1 MTPDQRAA
9 LEILLDAKNVLDTDT
24 QLMPLIRFVLFGT
37 TGTVE
42 SEAES
47 MEMVAN
53 QIDVDD
59 FLSGRSYSISLFC
72 PVCGLSNAYQTKDGV
87 FMRNQE
93 TPGRCMRCKTRIK
106 AVPVKR

>member
-9 LEILLDAKNVLDTDT
+9 IEILLDAKNALDTDT

-42 SEAES
+42 PEP

-53 QIDVDD
+53 PIDVDD
-59 FLSGRSYSISLFC
+59 FLSGRSHSISLFC

-93 TPGRCMRCKTRIK
+93 TPGHCMRCKARIK

>member
-9 LEILLDAKNVLDTDT
+9 LEILLDAQNVLDTDT

-42 SEAES
+42 QEPEP

-53 QIDVDD
+53 PSDVYD
-59 FLSGRSYSISLFC
+59 FLSGRTKSFSLFC

-93 TPGRCMRCKTRIK
+93 TTGHCMCCKAKIK